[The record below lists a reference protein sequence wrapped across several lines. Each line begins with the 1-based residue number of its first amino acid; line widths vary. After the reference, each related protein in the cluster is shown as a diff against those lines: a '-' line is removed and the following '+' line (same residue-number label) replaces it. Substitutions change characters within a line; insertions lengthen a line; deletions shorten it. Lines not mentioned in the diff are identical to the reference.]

1 MRIDVEHLSVRIGGA
16 ELVADATVRAASGQV
31 VGLVGPNGSGKS
43 TLLRCA
49 YRALRP
55 SAGAVLVDG
64 DDLHALSP
72 REGARRLAALPQES
86 SSEFDF
92 TVGEVVAMGRM
103 PHQSATGRVS
113 AADARACAEALA
125 TVGAGHLVDRGFLT
139 LSGGEKQRVLIARA
153 LAQQPRILVLDEP
166 TNHLDI
172 AQQLEVL
179 ALLRAAPRPKA
190 EPGPEPGAAAPG
202 PDVEPGAVAPAGS
215 AATATAV
222 DGGPTGGLTVLTAL
236 HDLNLAA
243 QHCDLLYV
251 IAHGRIVTSG
261 PPHEVLTPTLLAEVF
276 QVRGHQVRHP
286 VSGALQLLFD
296 RLPHQSA
303 PAVPATR

>member
-1 MRIDVEHLSVRIGGA
+1 MRIDIEHLSVRIGGA

-113 AADARACAEALA
+113 AADARACTEALA

-179 ALLRAAPRPKA
+179 ALLRATPGATA
-190 EPGPEPGAAAPG
+190 GPGPQARPGSEPGAQPG
-202 PDVEPGAVAPAGS
+202 SGSGAEA
-215 AATATAV
+215 
-222 DGGPTGGLTVLTAL
+222 GPTGGLTVLTAL

-303 PAVPATR
+303 TTATTVPATR